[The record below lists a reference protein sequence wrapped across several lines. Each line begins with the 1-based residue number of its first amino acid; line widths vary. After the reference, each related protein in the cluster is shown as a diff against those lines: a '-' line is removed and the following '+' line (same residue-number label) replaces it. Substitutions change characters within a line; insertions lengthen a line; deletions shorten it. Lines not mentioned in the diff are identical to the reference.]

1 MARHE
6 FDHYA
11 TSYEDLLRDPLR
23 DAFSGGR
30 SEFFHL
36 RKAILIRDYFRQRG
50 IDTRQQCYL
59 DLGCGKGNLL
69 SHLRE
74 DFARVCGCDL
84 SAEMLSSVKGIETRV
99 QEDPL
104 KIPFGSAEFDLVT
117 AVCVLHHVPPPG
129 RLALTQEVSRVLKP
143 GGVLAVIEHNPYNP
157 MARMIVSRTVVDAGA
172 ILLKPSEARHWMVS
186 AGLTA
191 EACSYFLFLPA
202 PLFRRAGR
210 LERWLTKVP
219 LGGQYAVFGAKKRDA

>member
-1 MARHE
+1 MARHQ

-11 TSYEDLLRDPLR
+11 TSYEDLLKDPLR
-23 DAFSGGR
+23 DVFSGGR
-30 SEFFHL
+30 SDFFHL

-50 IDTRQQCYL
+50 VDTRRQCYL

-69 SHLRE
+69 SLLRE

-84 SAEMLSSVKGIETRV
+84 STDMLSSVEGIETRV

-143 GGVLAVIEHNPYNP
+143 GGVFAIIEHNPYNP
-157 MARMIVSRTVVDAGA
+157 VARKIVSRTLVDADA
-172 ILLKPSEARHWMVS
+172 ILLKPSETRHWLVS
-186 AGLTA
+186 AGLVP
-191 EACSYFLFLPA
+191 EASSYFLFLPA
-202 PLFRRAGR
+202 AIFRRAGQ

-219 LGGQYAVFGAKKRDA
+219 LGGQYAVFGAKKRDV